1 MIEVDNGPVVLFG
14 IILVAYIC
22 PFIYSFM
29 VDNYD
34 KKNPQIRD

>member
-1 MIEVDNGPVVLFG
+1 MIEVDNGPVVLFC